1 MKNHKTVRYTRSGFF
16 LSSLRTFMIR
26 CIRIYYGAALLSV
39 TVFCLFPAEG
49 RAADNKKYLHK
60 TTIDTL
66 IQQAFVNLNA
76 ASEGMPGADFQR
88 RQALVD
94 ARRVSAKLRTMARGD
109 PNERYVLWK
118 TGELESQILLEERD
132 IVLKKL
138 EIAQKEKNAI
148 VDVFNAEVGKK
159 RPDFVILK
167 KTIDDMK
174 AWDGSKAWEME
185 SSTEQRSVNISR
197 EVVYTLEKA
206 MIIGDLEKTQREF
219 DYCKKN
225 RALLKIPVDKFD
237 RFDSR
242 IQSLAEAIKLKPA
255 VDEQFSFADG
265 FLPRTMLK
273 EAGKCLR
280 EIQGML
286 ARMDRDLP
294 PKNREE
300 YYAKAKKIARMI
312 NQKEDSLI
320 AITYSILAAKG
331 ENEALEQ
338 LERVVK
344 PCGVS
349 ETKIGQVQTSIM
361 NVATI
366 KSKAGDT
373 TLSREMKAL
382 SQNGEQQAGVDFDL
396 VRSVAKKKAQERAD
410 SARAA
415 EQDRAQQQQT
425 SDEDLRRNQEK
436 ANQVIVQ
443 IYDMLEKNQIEAAY
457 KRFTRV
463 RTPLAKYLCAEAFT
477 MLETTVVQSYDSYVK
492 RR

>member
-1 MKNHKTVRYTRSGFF
+1 MV
-16 LSSLRTFMIR
+16 
-26 CIRIYYGAALLSV
+26 
-39 TVFCLFPAEG
+39 
-49 RAADNKKYLHK
+49 
-60 TTIDTL
+60 DTL

-76 ASEGMPGADFQR
+76 TSDGMPGADFQR
-88 RQALVD
+88 RQALED

-148 VDVFNAEVGKK
+148 VDVFNTELGKK

-174 AWDGSKAWEME
+174 AWDGSKAREMQY
-185 SSTEQRSVNISR
+185 SMEQRSVNISI
-197 EVVYTLEKA
+197 EIVYKLEKA
-206 MIIGDLEKTQREF
+206 LLIGDHEKTQREF
-219 DYCKKN
+219 DYCTKN
-225 RALLKIPVDKFD
+225 RWLLKIPADKFD

-242 IQSLAEAIKLKPA
+242 IQLLAEAIKLKPS

-273 EAGKCLR
+273 ETGKCLR

-294 PKNREE
+294 SRDRDE
-300 YYAKAKKIARMI
+300 YYAKANKIARMI
-312 NQKEDSLI
+312 NQKEDSLL

-331 ENEALEQ
+331 ENDALDH

-349 ETKIGQVQTSIM
+349 ETKIGQAQTSIM

-366 KSKAGDT
+366 KSKTGDT

-415 EQDRAQQQQT
+415 EEKNGAIAPVEKMTPMAATASVQQQPN
-425 SDEDLRRNQEK
+425 SDEDLRQNQEK
-436 ANQVIVQ
+436 ANRVIVQ

-457 KRFTRV
+457 KRFTQV
-463 RTPLAKYLCAEAFT
+463 RKPLSKYLCSEAFA
-477 MLETTVVQSYDSYVK
+477 MLETTVEQSYNSYVK
-492 RR
+492 GR